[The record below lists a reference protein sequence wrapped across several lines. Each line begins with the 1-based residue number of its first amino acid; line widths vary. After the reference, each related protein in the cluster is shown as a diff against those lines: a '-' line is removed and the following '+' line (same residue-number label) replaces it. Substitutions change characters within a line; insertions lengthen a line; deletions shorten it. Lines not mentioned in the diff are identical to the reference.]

1 MTTFQKILD
10 RIQFVS
16 QSLLKPF
23 LKIKNQQWRSLA
35 LATVLASI
43 AWLVVFIVVPLAP
56 FGAHSLCTNDGFAQY
71 MPFLSELWS
80 VVHEEG
86 SLFYTFN
93 GGLGQNFFLT
103 MAYYLFSPI
112 TWLVLLFS
120 KSQIPAAANLI
131 IVLKNILV
139 IAIMAWYLP
148 SKSKK
153 SSWTLAASCALAY
166 GFGFYFLGYAVN
178 FMWMDCIA
186 LVPLMLY
193 GIERLNTR
201 KGRLIYIV
209 SLALGVLTNFYMGAI
224 VCIFLAFYY
233 LFIRLYFSK
242 KGIVDFGWFVACSLS
257 AVFIASVVLI
267 PVVQGML
274 MANASRMSPPDF
286 EWFNDAKYIASRL
299 LPDAEVIRISHNRG
313 TMNLYMG
320 TAALIGTLLF
330 VVSGKASKRYKLGIV
345 LLVSLYFVSLQQSW
359 LNYLFHGFYLQR
371 QVPNRYGF
379 VIGLLVTL
387 MMYQGLLNLNR
398 TKMKWIVL
406 ASGLSAIIYG
416 VLFVVSGSSTE
427 WLGFVLPTLCILYGL
442 LAIFKHKAIMA
453 ALIVI
458 ESYCGLIMCAP
469 GKLSSNFI
477 EMDQYIKMAHIGED
491 LDGFGR
497 TEIFCSDIANA
508 PMLYGIQGISAFN
521 SVINPKTAGLL
532 GKLGFASG
540 ENYYRMYGLTPLSG
554 LFLDVQSVIT
564 NTSTHMPYPYQLT
577 QVIGNMAVW
586 RSAYDIPIGLCL
598 ENSQQTIGSTNKF
611 MNLNH
616 LFANVYQ
623 MIDLNVSEVTGHE
636 WVDRQDDTYQIQ
648 DLKENEEFS
657 FTLDRFEAQNA
668 FVYAKMSGAKRF
680 IVHKNGTILIDNKYE
695 GNIIYLG
702 DVTMD
707 DLITITI
714 QVDED
719 QQEGKVLVQGATSSN
734 ESIDAAANY
743 FIEHG
748 LKEESIRGNTITG
761 TYSSAQD
768 ETMIFTIPYDEGWSA
783 YVDGQQVD
791 IQPWQNALVSVDLK
805 AGDHSLRLVYTPAGL
820 KTGRLLSGLGILCS
834 IFVIYGFK
842 KKNKAGKEK
851 IQQESMESK

>member
-1 MTTFQKILD
+1 MTKLQNGV
-10 RIQFVS
+10 RMIQTVS

-35 LATVLASI
+35 LATTLAAL

-56 FGAHSLCTNDGFAQY
+56 FGEHSLCTNDGFAQY

-80 VVHEEG
+80 AIHEEG

-93 GGLGQNFFLT
+93 GGLGQNFYLT

-148 SKSKK
+148 SRSKK
-153 SSWTLAASCALAY
+153 SSWTLAASCALVY

-193 GIERLNTR
+193 GIERLQTR
-201 KGRLIYIV
+201 KGRTIYLV
-209 SLALGVLTNFYMGAI
+209 SLALGILTNFYMGAI

-233 LFIRLYFSK
+233 LFLRLYFSK
-242 KGIVDFGWFVACSLS
+242 KGLVDFAWFVACSLS
-257 AVFIASVVLI
+257 AVLVASVVLI
-267 PVVQGML
+267 PVLQGML
-274 MANASRMSPPDF
+274 MANSSRMSPPDF
-286 EWFNDAKYIASRL
+286 EWFNDFQYIASRL

-330 VVSGKASKRYKLGIV
+330 VINGKTSKRYKVGII
-345 LLVSLYFVSLQQSW
+345 LLVGLYFVSLQQSW

-387 MMYQGLLNLNR
+387 MMYQGLLNLDR
-398 TKMKWIVL
+398 TKIKWIVL
-406 ASGLSAIIYG
+406 ASGLSAIVYG
-416 VLFVVSGSSTE
+416 VIFVVSGSDNI
-427 WLGFVLPTLCILYGL
+427 WLGFVLPVLCIAYGL
-442 LAIFKHKAIMA
+442 LAIFKQKALLT
-453 ALIVI
+453 ALIVL
-458 ESYCGLIMCAP
+458 ESYCGLVMCAP
-469 GKLSSNFI
+469 GKLSSSFT
-477 EMDQYIKMAHIGED
+477 EMNQYIKMAHIAED

-532 GKLGFASG
+532 GKFGFASG
-540 ENYYRMYGLTPLSG
+540 ENYYRMYGLTPLSA

-564 NTSTHMPYPYQLT
+564 NASAQMPYPYQLS
-577 QVIGNMAVW
+577 QVIGDMAVW
-586 RSAYDIPIGLCL
+586 TSNYDIPIGLCL
-598 ENSQQTIGSTNKF
+598 ENSQQTIGSSNKF
-611 MNLNH
+611 SNLNH
-616 LFANVYQ
+616 LFANAYQ
-623 MIDLNVSEVTGHE
+623 MIDLNVRYLGEHE
-636 WVDRQDDTYQIQ
+636 WIDNEDDTYKIKN
-648 DLKENEEFS
+648 LKENEEFS

-668 FVYAKMSGAKRF
+668 YVYAKMSGAKRF
-680 IVHKNGTILIDNKYE
+680 TVHKNGTILIDNKYE

-702 DVTMD
+702 DVTTD

-719 QQEGKVLVQGATSSN
+719 QEDGKILVQGATCSN
-734 ESIDAAANY
+734 ETIDAAANY

-748 LKEESIRGNTITG
+748 LKEESVRGNTITG
-761 TYSSAQD
+761 VYSNTID
-768 ETMIFTIPYDEGWSA
+768 ETMIFTIPYDEGWNA

-791 IQPWQNALVSVDLK
+791 IHSWQNALVSVDLK
-805 AGDHSLRLVYTPAGL
+805 PGEHTIRLVYTPSGL
-820 KTGRLLSGLGILCS
+820 NQGCLLSGLGILCS
-834 IFVIYGFK
+834 VFVICGFK
-842 KKNKAGKEK
+842 KKNKVGKEK
-851 IQQESMESK
+851 DSHHL